1 MHRTMHKLRVAS
13 AVAALTLLAAA
24 CGGGSSPSTG
34 GGGGGGGSSASPGGG
49 ALLIWADEIRSKSLK
64 PLADQFGQENG
75 VTVTV
80 QTLPGDKLQAQFVTA
95 AQAGK
100 SPDLVLGA
108 HDWIGNLVQNGT
120 IDPVQLTQEQIS
132 SFNPLAVKGVTFN
145 GQIYGIPFAVE
156 NVALFR
162 NTDLAPQA
170 PKTIEEMLATG
181 KQLVASGKTQE
192 AVAWP
197 SGQSGNPYHGYPF
210 FTAGGGYLF
219 GKKDNGDY
227 DPKDLGLAKPEAT
240 TAMGNFGK
248 WGEKG
253 QGLFKRS
260 ITVDNDTALFTGK
273 KVAFMIDGPWRIAD
287 LDKSGVKYDVS
298 PIPTFA
304 SGGKPARPFV
314 GVQAMYV
321 AAKGKNKAVAQEFA
335 TNFFTQVDVAMA
347 LFKAD
352 PRPPALTAALD
363 QVKNTNP
370 NVQKFLNAGKDGD
383 ILPAIPEM
391 ATVWD
396 PWGKAEAAIIGG
408 ADAASATKAAATTI
422 QRQIK

>member
-1 MHRTMHKLRVAS
+1 MKSVRKLRAA
-13 AVAALTLLAAA
+13 AVLAALTLLAAA
-24 CGGGSSPSTG
+24 CGGDDTPSGGTG
-34 GGGGGGGSSASPGGG
+34 GGGASPSPGGG

-80 QTLPGDKLQAQFVTA
+80 QTLPGDKLQSQFVTA

-120 IDPVQLTQEQIS
+120 IDPVQLTEEQS
-132 SFNPLAVKGVTFN
+132 SGFVPLAIKGVTFN

-162 NTDLAPQA
+162 NTDLAPEA
-170 PKTIEEMLATG
+170 PSSIEDMLAKG
-181 KQLVASGKTQE
+181 KALVAGGKTSE

-210 FTAGGGYLF
+210 YTAGGAYLF
-219 GKKDNGDY
+219 GKKSNGDY

-240 TAMGNFGK
+240 TAMSNFGK
-248 WGEKG
+248 FGEKG
-253 QGLFKRS
+253 EGLFKRS

-273 KVAFMIDGPWRIAD
+273 KVAFMVDGPWRIAD
-287 LDKSGVKYDVS
+287 LDKSGVKYDVT
-298 PIPTFA
+298 PVPTFA

-335 TNFFTQVDVAMA
+335 TNFFTQLDVALA
-347 LFKAD
+347 LFEAD
-352 PRPPALTAALD
+352 PRPPALAAALD
-363 QVKNTNP
+363 QVKGTNP
-370 NVQKFLNAGKDGD
+370 NVEKFVRAGQGGD

-408 ADAASATKAAATTI
+408 ADGAAATKAAATAI
-422 QRQIK
+422 QKQIK

>member
-1 MHRTMHKLRVAS
+1 MKSVRKVRAA
-13 AVAALTLLAAA
+13 AVLAAVTLLAAA
-24 CGGGSSPSTG
+24 CGGDDTPSGGTG
-34 GGGGGGGSSASPGGG
+34 GGGGSPSPGGG

-80 QTLPGDKLQAQFVTA
+80 QTLPGDKLQSQFVTA

-120 IDPVQLTQEQIS
+120 IDPVQLTEEQS
-132 SFNPLAVKGVTFN
+132 AGFNELALKGVTFN
-145 GQIYGIPFAVE
+145 GQVYGIPYAVE

-162 NTDLAPQA
+162 NTDLAPEA
-170 PKTIEEMLATG
+170 PSSIEDMLAKG
-181 KQLVASGKTQE
+181 KALVASGKTSE

-210 FTAGGGYLF
+210 YTAGGAYLF
-219 GKKDNGDY
+219 GKKSNGDY

-240 TAMGNFGK
+240 TAMSNFGK
-248 WGEKG
+248 FGEKG

-273 KVAFMIDGPWRIAD
+273 KVAYMVDGPWRIAD

-298 PIPTFA
+298 PVPTFA

-335 TNFFTQVDVAMA
+335 TNFFTQLDVALA
-347 LFKAD
+347 LFEAD
-352 PRPPALTAALD
+352 PRPPALTAALE
-363 QVKNTNP
+363 QVKGTNP
-370 NVQKFLNAGKDGD
+370 NVEKFLAAGKDGD

-408 ADAASATKAAATTI
+408 ADGAAATKAAATAI
-422 QRQIK
+422 EKQIK